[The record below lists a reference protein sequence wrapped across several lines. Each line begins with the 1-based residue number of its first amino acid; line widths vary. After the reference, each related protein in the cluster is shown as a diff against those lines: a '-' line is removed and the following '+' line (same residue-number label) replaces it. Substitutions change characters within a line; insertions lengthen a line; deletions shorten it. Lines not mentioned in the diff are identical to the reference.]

1 MEMMTWLELHSVPVT
16 NLLHSGPSFYSPL
29 STPQSLP
36 SSALSGNRTGRKES
50 GHISSLIA
58 MCQQQ
63 LDSPLFCC

>member
-36 SSALSGNRTGRKES
+36 SSALSGLVAWP
-50 GHISSLIA
+50 SSHSALL
-58 MCQQQ
+58 C
-63 LDSPLFCC
+63 LFKSYLPFKIHLCF